1 MRNLK
6 DFIFFVAIF
15 IAPTILLA
23 QTTVSHGFRQDIEIS
38 VDGKGGPT
46 LIKQGESKIIPYLP
60 KSGNV
65 SIRVRYKEG
74 RRFVEKIANVN
85 VSNGQL
91 FLPEAPNA
99 AVVKNSTSAPVAQK
113 QIQKPD
119 NQKNSQQ
126 KGDDYNPK
134 VGEVNI
140 IQDID
145 TKLESFPIK
154 IVNNSGKGDLI
165 FIGSVFTGAAIGE
178 GDTLVSQQNVFP
190 GLLELNV
197 LYKKP
202 SYDDNNDLGQ
212 SFILAQQALLFFVT
226 DQEQVIEI
234 DGSQFFDFSQLAP
247 NLKVRF
253 ENEGKRTLFSRPV
266 SRPLEPGRRSKVYK
280 YVEAEKITWHFNDAN
295 NLRRITVWNYVPDSR
310 IIRIQSFDDIFGVSR

>member
-1 MRNLK
+1 MKNVK
-6 DFIFFVAIF
+6 SFIFFVAIF

-23 QTTVSHGFRQDIEIS
+23 QATVSHGFRQDIEIS
-38 VDGKGGPT
+38 VDGKGGST
-46 LIKQGESKIIPYLP
+46 LIKQGESKSIPYLP

-65 SIRVRYKEG
+65 SLRVRYKEG
-74 RRFVEKIANVN
+74 RRFVEKIANVK

-99 AVVKNSTSAPVAQK
+99 AVVQASATQQSNKAQT
-113 QIQKPD
+113 QKPD
-119 NQKNSQQ
+119 QNSAT
-126 KGDDYNPK
+126 GDYNPK
-134 VGEVNI
+134 VGKVNI
-140 IQDID
+140 IQGID

-202 SYDDNNDLGQ
+202 SYDDNDDLGQ

-253 ENEGKRTLFSRPV
+253 ENEGNRTLFSRPV

-280 YVEAEKITWHFNDAN
+280 YAEAEKITWHFNDAN
-295 NLRRITVWNYVPDSR
+295 NLRRVTVWNYVPESR

>member
-1 MRNLK
+1 MRVKIIL
-6 DFIFFVAIF
+6 IIATIFVA
-15 IAPTILLA
+15 PTLLLA
-23 QTTVSHGFRQDIEIS
+23 QATVSHGFRQDIEIS

-65 SIRVRYKEG
+65 SIRIRYKEG
-74 RRFVEKIANVN
+74 RRFVEKIANN
-85 VSNGQL
+85 VKMSNGQL

-134 VGEVNI
+134 VGKVNI
-140 IQDID
+140 IQGIG

-178 GDTLVSQQNVFP
+178 SDTLISTNEVHP

-197 LYKKP
+197 LYKKTA
-202 SYDDNNDLGQ
+202 YDNVGADGQ
-212 SFILAQQALLFFVT
+212 AFILAQQSLIFFVT
-226 DQEQVIEI
+226 DRDQIIEI
-234 DGSQFFDFSQLAP
+234 DGSQFFDFSSLAP

-253 ENEGKRTLFSRPV
+253 ENVGKRTLFSRPA
-266 SRPLEPGRRSKVYK
+266 SRPLKPGRRSKIYK
-280 YVEAEKITWHFNDAN
+280 YTEAEKITWHFSDAD
-295 NLRRITVWNYVPDSR
+295 NLRRVTVWNYIPESQ
-310 IIRIQSFDDIFGVSR
+310 IIKVREIENIFGVAR